1 MTDLVLVVA
10 TLAFIALCVV
20 YVGWCDRIIGDDPTA
35 SADDAT
41 SAAAPEPAHVGGGA
55 S

>member
-10 TLAFIALCVV
+10 TLAFIALCVA
-20 YVGWCDRIIGDDPTA
+20 YVGWCDRIIGDDPTPLA
-35 SADDAT
+35 GAPADDAPLHAG
-41 SAAAPEPAHVGGGA
+41 SGV